1 MIAGRGG
8 GSAPSVGSMPKDLYT
23 AVVTSTPGA
32 ARSSD
37 DALSVS
43 VHEPSELG
51 GSGDGT
57 NPEQLMAAALGSCLL
72 ESLRIAASTRGASI
86 DSASVESRVT
96 LAEDTGAG
104 YTAAYELRVSLPDVE
119 DAAGV
124 LAEAQSLCPFTK
136 TLDAAKLDVQL
147 ASA

>member
-1 MIAGRGG
+1 MA
-8 GSAPSVGSMPKDLYT
+8 KDLYT
-23 AVVTSTPGA
+23 AVVTATPGA

-51 GSGDGT
+51 GPGDGT

-86 DSASVESRVT
+86 DDASVESRVT
-96 LAEDTGAG
+96 LASDDGPG
-104 YTAAYELRVSLPDVE
+104 YTAAYELRVSLPGVD

-124 LAEAQSLCPFTK
+124 LAEAESLCPFTK
-136 TLDAAKLDVQL
+136 TLDATKLDVQL

>member
-1 MIAGRGG
+1 
-8 GSAPSVGSMPKDLYT
+8 MPEDLYT
-23 AVVTSTPGA
+23 AVVTATPGA

-37 DALSVS
+37 DALSVTVS
-43 VHEPSELG
+43 EPGELG

-86 DSASVESRVT
+86 DDASVEARVT
-96 LAEDTGAG
+96 LASASGPG
-104 YTAAYELRVSLPDVE
+104 YTATYALQVSLPGVE

-136 TLDAAKLDVQL
+136 TLDASTLDVQL
-147 ASA
+147 AGS